1 MRIFFF
7 LFFFALQIKT
17 LIDVC
22 KRSRREKRAGEKK
35 KTFNATDRNKITVEL
50 KSWGQREG

>member
-1 MRIFFF
+1 M
-7 LFFFALQIKT
+7 FA
-17 LIDVC
+17 
-22 KRSRREKRAGEKK
+22 REVGERKGRGEKK